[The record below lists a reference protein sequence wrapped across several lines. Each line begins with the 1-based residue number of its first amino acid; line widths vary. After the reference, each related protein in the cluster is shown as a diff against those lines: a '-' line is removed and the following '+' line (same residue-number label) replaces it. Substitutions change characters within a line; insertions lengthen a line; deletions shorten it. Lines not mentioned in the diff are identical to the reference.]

1 MQSSDSQILESFVP
15 VYDTVPEK
23 WEDARP
29 FLVEQMKK
37 ITNAVNVREIG
48 FFLDEELLSG
58 KSFIPGVN
66 ANLNG
71 ATSQLFRQVLRK
83 VIDFG
88 GLPLNPL
95 GGTKSVPHGIVFDAN
110 FTLVQ
115 MWASATDPIAL
126 TALPIPFA
134 SPSALAENIRLYMD
148 RTFVNITTA
157 ANYSG
162 YTRCFV
168 VIEYMQEL

>member
-1 MQSSDSQILESFVP
+1 MQRDSQILESYVP
-15 VYDTVPEK
+15 VYDVIPDK

-29 FLVEQMKK
+29 FVTEMLKK
-37 ITNAVNVREIG
+37 ITNALNFREIG

-66 ANLNG
+66 ATSNG
-71 ATSQLFRQVLRK
+71 ATSQIFRQVFRK

-88 GLPLNPL
+88 GLPLNPA
-95 GGTKSVPHGIVFDAN
+95 GATKSVPHGITFDAN

-115 MWASATDPIAL
+115 MWASATDPIARV
-126 TALPIPFA
+126 ALPIPFA
-134 SPSALAENIRLYMD
+134 SQTLNQNILLYMD
-148 RTFVNITTA
+148 QTFVNIITA

-168 VIEYMQEL
+168 TIEYLLEV